1 MNKIKMM
8 VLALAAALAF
18 PAMAAASN
26 VAVTVQQVSVGGTT
40 ATYTSSGLTTT
51 DTYQFANDG
60 RTFLHFKKTGAGAAT
75 ITIVTQSTIQGFAVA
90 DLTFTIPA
98 TTGDQF
104 AGPFPASLFSDSS
117 YLVNFTLSDTVGLSM
132 AALRL

>member
-1 MNKIKMM
+1 MKKIKMTM
-8 VLALAAALAF
+8 LALAAALAL

-26 VAVTVQQVSVGGTT
+26 VAVTVQQLAVGGTT

-51 DTYQFANDG
+51 DTYQFTNDG
-60 RTFLHFKKTGAGAAT
+60 RALLHIKKTGAGAAT
-75 ITIVTQSTIQGFAVA
+75 ITVTTQGTVQGFAIA
-90 DLTFTIPA
+90 DVTFTIPA

-104 AGPFPASLFSDSS
+104 AGPFPASLFNDSS
-117 YLVNFTLSDTVGLSM
+117 GLVNFTLSDTVGLSF